1 VTSFIYAFPF
11 FKNGSALGKAILGGW
26 QLNGILTLQ
35 TGAPFSVLAGVDRS
49 LAGVGLDH
57 ADVFGPVAVYND
69 SARNSKVADYF
80 NTTVFGLPAPGT
92 FGTSGRNILHG
103 PGIQNFDTSLF
114 KQVHLNERSRFELRW
129 ELFNSL
135 NRPNFLNPNASFSS
149 AAFGRLTSARDPRI
163 MQVAA
168 KFYF

>member
-1 VTSFIYAFPF
+1 
-11 FKNGSALGKAILGGW
+11 
-26 QLNGILTLQ
+26 
-35 TGAPFSVLAGVDRS
+35 
-49 LAGVGLDH
+49 
-57 ADVFGPVAVYND
+57 
-69 SARNSKVADYF
+69 
-80 NTTVFGLPAPGT
+80 
-92 FGTSGRNILHG
+92 
-103 PGIQNFDTSLF
+103 
-114 KQVHLNERSRFELRW
+114 LRW